1 MRTAPILGYGRSTYS
16 SEEGNK
22 MTGGGTYD
30 HYLPT
35 QGTLFHPTPLPLS
48 PLSIPLSTSLPFSYP
63 LPTNPFVP
71 SLSEDHLALPIR
83 PSTAPGISTT
93 DISTATAILER
104 RRGSSVDSTLKI
116 KTLANL
122 KEINF
127 QDYSLDISTSTSPF
141 NFNSIPMS
149 DFSPARSMSTGGGV
163 GGGETIFRP
172 SSYGLLPPTT
182 PRRASSYLS
191 PPTSTPSTPRRQSTC
206 SPSPS
211 KPRKPRAKKEIPG
224 GGGMFINFTAL
235 DSKKL
240 LAGVAPSGSSK
251 RRRIEL
257 GLELEEGGSPIKA
270 R

>member
-1 MRTAPILGYGRSTYS
+1 
-16 SEEGNK
+16 
-22 MTGGGTYD
+22 MTGEGGGTYD
-30 HYLPT
+30 HYLPIE
-35 QGTLFHPTPLPLS
+35 GTLFHPTPLPLS
-48 PLSIPLSTSLPFSYP
+48 PLSIPLSTSLTFSYP

-83 PSTAPGISTT
+83 PSTAPGISTS
-93 DISTATAILER
+93 DSTAATAILER

-116 KTLANL
+116 KTLTNL
-122 KEINF
+122 KEVNF

-141 NFNSIPMS
+141 NFNSISMS
-149 DFSPARSMSTGGGV
+149 DFSPGRSMRTAIEGGGGGV
-163 GGGETIFRP
+163 GGETIFRP
-172 SSYGLLPPTT
+172 SSYGLIPPTT

-224 GGGMFINFTAL
+224 GGMFINFTAL

-257 GLELEEGGSPIKA
+257 GLELEEGGSSIKA